1 MKLLATIVLVMIVMV
16 LWFIC
21 AAAGY
26 ESDLD
31 FKEKEPEKEIK
42 ESRVTVINLETME
55 VEEDVSKIKQTGQGN
70 EAEL

>member
-21 AAAGY
+21 AVAGY

-42 ESRVTVINLETME
+42 ERAVINLETME
-55 VEEDVSKIKQTGQGN
+55 VEDVFKDKQTGQGN

>member
-1 MKLLATIVLVMIVMV
+1 MKLLAIIVLVMIVMV

-31 FKEKEPEKEIK
+31 FKEEPEKEIK
-42 ESRVTVINLETME
+42 ERAVINLETME
-55 VEEDVSKIKQTGQGN
+55 VEDVFKDKQTGQGN

>member
-31 FKEKEPEKEIK
+31 FKEKEPEKVIK
-42 ESRVTVINLETME
+42 ERAVINLETME
-55 VEEDVSKIKQTGQGN
+55 VEDVLKDKQTGQGN

>member
-42 ESRVTVINLETME
+42 ERAVINLETME
-55 VEEDVSKIKQTGQGN
+55 VEDVFKDKQTGQGN